1 MVFLDF
7 VSWVCMVIFLVG
19 LVFIL
24 EATLSST
31 FGFIMLILAC
41 VYFSSYF
48 WNVGMIIFVIMFVV
62 VLILAV
68 RFLISEINSNKTKW
82 K

>member
-24 EATLSST
+24 EATLSSA
-31 FGFIMLILAC
+31 FGFIMIILAC

-48 WNVGMIIFVIMFVV
+48 WNAGMIIFVIMFVV

>member
-7 VSWVCMVIFLVG
+7 VSWICMVIFLVG

-24 EATLSST
+24 ESTLSST
-31 FGFIMLILAC
+31 FGFIMLILAS

-48 WNVGMIIFVIMFVV
+48 WNSGMIIFMIMFVV